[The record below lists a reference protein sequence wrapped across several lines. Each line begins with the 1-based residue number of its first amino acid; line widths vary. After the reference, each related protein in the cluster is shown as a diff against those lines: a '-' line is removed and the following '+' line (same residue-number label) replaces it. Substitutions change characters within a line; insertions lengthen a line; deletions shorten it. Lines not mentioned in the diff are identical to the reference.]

1 MTNGNGRGGFKDI
14 LIVHFEEF
22 GNHFVLTGRD
32 RASTI
37 VPRRSRMNT
46 KLSVTLKQASEV
58 SGLSIR
64 KLYDLIAEGKLK
76 SVRVGRRR
84 LVLYRSL
91 EELIAQGA

>member
-1 MTNGNGRGGFKDI
+1 
-14 LIVHFEEF
+14 
-22 GNHFVLTGRD
+22 
-32 RASTI
+32 
-37 VPRRSRMNT
+37 MNR

-84 LVLYRSL
+84 LVLYKSL
-91 EELIAQGA
+91 EELIARGA